1 MDLEYEDAG
10 GDGHRCP
17 DTGEEKTSCRVPV
30 KEELLSLSACA
41 KERSILLELCLL
53 HPPHT
58 PLSIFIFEFRFYL
71 RLLRAP

>member
-1 MDLEYEDAG
+1 LDLEYEDAG

-41 KERSILLELCLL
+41 KEEL
-53 HPPHT
+53 
-58 PLSIFIFEFRFYL
+58 
-71 RLLRAP
+71 

>member
-30 KEELLSLSACA
+30 KEEFLAQAL
-41 KERSILLELCLL
+41 RILKPIDVVNEL
-53 HPPHT
+53 T
-58 PLSIFIFEFRFYL
+58 
-71 RLLRAP
+71 